1 MYRNSLFMKM
11 SFETVYLTETKYRR
25 GKVYLT
31 FCICSKVHFTR
42 SALNIFYCHTVNHF
56 VSTFC
61 LLCCTDF
68 WTPRKLININAF
80 INDKSSKISIKIP
93 KPILLTKLSI
103 TTEIGR
109 EKDAYLFR
117 LIGDNSTIA
126 TLFPAC

>member
-1 MYRNSLFMKM
+1 MCIEILCSWKWVLKLYTGPKLNTDGAKSIWRSVFARKFTSL
-11 SFETVYLTETKYRR
+11 
-25 GKVYLT
+25 
-31 FCICSKVHFTR
+31 
-42 SALNIFYCHTVNHF
+42 ALNIFYCHTVNHF

-93 KPILLTKLSI
+93 KTILLTKLSI

-126 TLFPAC
+126 TLFLAC